1 MNNIKKYL
9 KNILSVL
16 LCGVLISSG
25 VVIAVHATGSK
36 KVTSEKIETKKP
48 IVTINKEEDK
58 DISKDETVYILARA
72 DGATKKIIVSDWI
85 KNAMESSTIKD
96 QTELA
101 NITNIKGDETYTQD
115 GNTHVWDTLG
125 NDIYYQGDIE
135 KELPVSVQVSYKLDG
150 SPISVDEMAGKSGEV
165 TIRFDY
171 TNHQYKM
178 MNING
183 KQEKMYV
190 PFTILTG
197 MILDND
203 NFKNIKI
210 SNGKIVNDGDRT
222 ILVGMAFPGLSSNLD
237 VDKDTLD
244 IPDYVEVTA
253 NVTDFELM
261 TTMTLATN
269 EMFHTV
275 DFNDTNDL
283 DGLSD
288 SLDELTDAM
297 DQLLDG
303 SLNLYEGLDEL
314 LDKSGEMKNG
324 INQLTNG
331 AEKLVKGNKDL
342 DSGASKLQSGAS
354 ELSEGLDTLS
364 SNNASL
370 NASAKQV
377 FESLLS
383 TANSQLAGS
392 GVKVKKLT
400 IHNYASVLDSII
412 SSLNG
417 SPGATEIVSLKKQ
430 LDSYNQFYQGLI
442 AYTDGVS
449 KAGSGAKELKSATV
463 SLKKGTTGLK
473 NGTQELSTG
482 LDSLQKGSNAL
493 IDGVTQL
500 RDGSLELS
508 DGLKEFNE
516 KGVQKLVDAVD
527 GDIDGLLM
535 RIRKT
540 KDLSKEYKSFA
551 GISDEMDGCVR
562 FIYKTDPIEIDKSNE
577 K

>member
-25 VVIAVHATGSK
+25 VVIAVHATSK
-36 KVTSEKIETKKP
+36 KTIPAKKEEKEP

-58 DISKDETVYILARA
+58 DISKDETVYILAGA
-72 DGATKKIIVSDWI
+72 DGSTNKIIVSDWI
-85 KNAMESSTIKD
+85 KNAIESTTIKD
-96 QTELA
+96 QTELTD
-101 NITNIKGDETYTQD
+101 ITNIKGDETYTQD
-115 GNTHVWDTLG
+115 GNMHVWDTQG

-135 KELPVSVQVSYKLDG
+135 KELPVSVKVSYELDG
-150 SPISVDEMAGKSGEV
+150 NPVPAEEMAGKSGEV

-178 MNING
+178 VDIDG

-203 NFKNIKI
+203 NFKNIEI
-210 SNGKIVNDGDRT
+210 SNGKIVNDGERT
-222 ILVGMAFPGLSSNLD
+222 ILLGMAFPGISSNLD

-244 IPDYVEVTA
+244 IPDYIEVTA
-253 NVTDFELM
+253 DVSDFELM
-261 TTMTLATN
+261 TTMSIATN
-269 EMFHTV
+269 ELFNNV
-275 DFNDTNDL
+275 DFNTTDDL

-303 SLNLYEGLDEL
+303 SSKLYDGLDEL
-314 LDKSGEMKNG
+314 LDKSGEMKDG
-324 INQLTNG
+324 INQLANG
-331 AEKLVKGNKDL
+331 AEKLAKGNKEL

-354 ELSEGLDTLS
+354 ELSGGLDTLS

-370 NASAKQV
+370 NAGAKQV

-383 TANSQLAGS
+383 TANTQLAAS
-392 GVKVKKLT
+392 GLKVTKLT
-400 IHNYASVLDSII
+400 INNYASVL
-412 SSLNG
+412 NG
-417 SPGATEIVSLKKQ
+417 ILSKLDGTPGASVIASLKKQ

-442 AYTDGVS
+442 AYTDGVAQAS
-449 KAGSGAKELKSATV
+449 AGAKELKNATT
-463 SLKKGTTGLK
+463 SLKEGTTGLK
-473 NGTQELSTG
+473 NGSQELSAG
-482 LDSLQKGSNAL
+482 LGSLQEGSTAL
-493 IDGVTQL
+493 VDGVTKL
-500 RDGSLELS
+500 RNGSLELS
-508 DGLKEFNE
+508 DGLKEFDE
-516 KGVQKLVDAVD
+516 KGVQKLVDALD
-527 GDIDGLLM
+527 GDLEGLLS

-540 KDLSKEYKSFA
+540 ADLSKEYKSFA

-562 FIYKTDPIEIDKSNE
+562 FIYKTDPVEIPESNE
-577 K
+577 